1 MQTKL
6 HSAAIESEMLQEVS
20 YFHQE
25 VTKKREVESSVLQM
39 VFSAAY
45 CLMKEFIANKKTT
58 SVIRLYA
65 KNL

>member
-1 MQTKL
+1 
-6 HSAAIESEMLQEVS
+6 MLQEVS